1 MVEMKSGDTY
11 NGKLENIDKYMNIKL
26 SDVTFTSK
34 VVLIKKIKNLQLN
47 YKKKLKYKAK
57 LMSFILNYI
66 RIINNLWNS
75 ILYI

>member
-66 RIINNLWNS
+66 RIINNL
-75 ILYI
+75 